1 MTDAGAIV
9 LITDRA
15 GQVLLANDEASR
27 RLCAERE
34 NLIGRSFHD
43 FFPPDFADERIG
55 FIQRVLETRRPLA
68 VIGMVGGSRSRTLI
82 RPMPGAHD
90 EPDKALIVCS
100 PVTQADHDLEPD
112 GYDVATATV
121 NDMGPLAAL
130 SERELDV
137 LTLLGGGMSTA
148 ETAKVLSRTV
158 KTVQWHRT
166 SIGRKLGV
174 TNRAELAG
182 IAHRAGLFA
191 SSQTGRSSDT
201 SAA

>member
-15 GQVLLANDEASR
+15 GRVLLANDAASR
-27 RLCAERE
+27 CLCAERDRH
-34 NLIGRSFHD
+34 LIGRSFHD
-43 FFPPDFADERIG
+43 FFPPNFADERIG

-68 VIGMVGGSRSRTLI
+68 VIGMVGGSWRRAVI

-100 PVTQADHDLEPD
+100 PVTQADYDLEPD

-137 LTLLGGGMSTA
+137 LALLGGGMSTA
-148 ETAKVLSRTV
+148 EAAKVLSRTV

-201 SAA
+201 